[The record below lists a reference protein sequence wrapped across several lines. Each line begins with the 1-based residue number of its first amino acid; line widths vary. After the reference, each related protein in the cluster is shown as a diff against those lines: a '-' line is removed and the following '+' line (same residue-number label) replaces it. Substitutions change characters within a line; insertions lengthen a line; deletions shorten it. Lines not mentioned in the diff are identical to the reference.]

1 MAQYA
6 VFMYAPTL
14 EEGAEPTPN
23 EDELYD
29 RHSEE
34 LQSSGAMVLAF
45 ALEDISK
52 ATSLRG
58 DIITDGPFLETKE
71 VIVGFYVIE
80 AYDLDEA
87 LAIARKN
94 PIVKRGGGVEVRPI
108 TGGIV
113 VGLASM

>member
-1 MAQYA
+1 MAS
-6 VFMYAPTL
+6 PRWPSRRK
-14 EEGAEPTPN
+14 GAELTPN

-58 DIITDGPFLETKE
+58 DIITDKAAVWFVLGCCGLTLCKANTNNQRKE
-71 VIVGFYVIE
+71 
-80 AYDLDEA
+80 
-87 LAIARKN
+87 N
-94 PIVKRGGGVEVRPI
+94 N
-108 TGGIV
+108 
-113 VGLASM
+113 